1 MSRLRFNMAVL
12 SLGHRDSRSS
22 LAAHT
27 HGGLTGGGVAMS
39 QVPTP
44 KVFIS
49 YYHEGDQEYKDRL
62 VQALSSKA
70 IDKSVSPGDIH
81 DPNLPLDEV
90 RRRIRDDHISDAI
103 VTIVLIGPC
112 TWQRKHV
119 DWEISASIIDRRRN
133 QRCGLMGLLLPHHP
147 DYWRR
152 PEDRNPRL
160 IPPRLWRN
168 TGGSDPYAVI
178 YRWPRSGLA
187 RRVMPK
193 ICRAYLRKDKTPW
206 PDDGLD
212 LFINNRRG
220 NCRRGWQS

>member
-1 MSRLRFNMAVL
+1 
-12 SLGHRDSRSS
+12 
-22 LAAHT
+22 
-27 HGGLTGGGVAMS
+27 MS
-39 QVPTP
+39 QVSTP

-81 DPNLPLDEV
+81 DPNLPLEEV
-90 RRRIRDDHISDAI
+90 HRRIRDDHIADAT
-103 VTIVLIGPC
+103 VTIVLVGPC

-119 DWEISASIIDRRRN
+119 DWEISASIIDRRSN

-160 IPPRLWRN
+160 IPPRLWHN
-168 TGGSDPYAVI
+168 TGGNDPFAVI
-178 YRWPRSGLA
+178 YRWPRSSVA
-187 RRVMPK
+187 KKVMPK
-193 ICRAYLRKDKTPW
+193 
-206 PDDGLD
+206 GLQGVLEEGQD
-212 LFINNRRG
+212 PLAR
-220 NCRRGWQS
+220 